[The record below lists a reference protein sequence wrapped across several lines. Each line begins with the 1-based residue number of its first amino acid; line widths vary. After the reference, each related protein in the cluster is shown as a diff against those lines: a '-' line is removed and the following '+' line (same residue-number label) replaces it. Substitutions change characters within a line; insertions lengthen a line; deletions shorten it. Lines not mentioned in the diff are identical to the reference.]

1 MSRRA
6 RDGTRSAA
14 PTVGALLAMAAPLCR
29 DAQRLLERRR
39 DSGPGRGRPAVYQD
53 WQIAALIMVAVL
65 KKKKAKSAQYRY
77 LANQVEAE
85 SAAGGGGG
93 CGLLAALGMDRLP
106 SRGTYFERYRRV
118 WPVEEAAI
126 ELQGRLGLRE
136 HAAHATVV
144 AADKSLIAARGPP
157 WHQKHRKKGVIPEG
171 TRGVDTDAA
180 WGYSEHDDWVYG
192 YSYEVVVCATRGSAV
207 FPLLA
212 SADVASASEHKTF
225 AGKIPRLPASAR
237 FVDCDSGY
245 DSDPAGEAVEFRPGT
260 GRRTGRRFLCP
271 PQPRAHGPEPGKAAQ
286 KGGRARSLRL
296 RWRRYRFYKSR
307 RGRQVYRRRSRTVEP
322 FNQWFKHLFEL
333 EERAWHRGL
342 GNNRTMILCAVFC
355 YQLLVRYNRRLGR
368 RDACVQWILDAL

>member
-39 DSGPGRGRPAVYQD
+39 ESGPGRGRPAVYQD
-53 WQIAALIMVAVL
+53 WQIAALIMVGVL
-65 KKKKAKSAQYRY
+65 KKKKAKSAQYRF
-77 LANQVEAE
+77 LAGQVEAE
-85 SAAGGGGG
+85 SAAAGGGV
-93 CGLLAALGMDRLP
+93 GLLKALEMERLP
-106 SRGTYFERYRRV
+106 SRGTFFGRYRRV
-118 WPVEEAAI
+118 WPVVEAAI

-136 HAAHATVV
+136 HVANAEVV
-144 AADKSLIAARGPP
+144 AADKSLVAAPGPP
-157 WHQKHRKKGVIPEG
+157 WHQKHRKKGVIPKG
-171 TRGVDTDAA
+171 VRGVDTEAA

-192 YSYEVVVCATRGSAV
+192 YSYEVVVSATRGSVV

-225 AGKIPRLPASAR
+225 ARKIPHLPRSAR

-245 DSDPAGEAVEFRPGT
+245 DSDPAGEAVESHPTT
-260 GRRTGRRFLCP
+260 GRRTGRRFVCP
-271 PQPRAHGPEPGKAAQ
+271 PQPRAHGPEPGKARQ
-286 KGGRARSLRL
+286 KGGRARSLER
-296 RWRRYRFYKSR
+296 RWRRYRFYRSR

-322 FNQWFKHLFEL
+322 FNQWLKHLFEL

-355 YQLLVRYNRRLGR
+355 YQLLARYNRRLGR